1 MVYIP
6 TCDLQLKMKR
16 VTEGPFLMCKLFVKI
31 NNIPLLPTV
40 NKPLVEFIHIS
51 RDIYH
56 LPMSLVLSTH
66 SLIDTSGYAQVNA
79 YCTLN

>member
-40 NKPLVEFIHIS
+40 NKPLVEFIHIL
-51 RDIYH
+51 RNIDH

-66 SLIDTSGYAQVNA
+66 SLIGTSGYAQVNA
-79 YCTLN
+79 NCTLN